1 MIAPG
6 YLPSALCLTPALI
19 GRSARCERSF
29 LTVVAFSVDSASNKR
44 NADELEQ
51 QRHDAAP
58 LGDESHLKKAK
69 TDEHQA
75 HGPSRVLH
83 VRNLPLDVAESELA
97 ALCAPFGQVQN
108 ILPLKGKS
116 QAFVQLDT
124 PQAAA
129 ALLQYYSTTQATL
142 RGKSIYFQYSS
153 RDSITVQQQVET
165 PKPILLVT
173 ITNLLYPVTIE
184 VLYGV
189 FSKYGTVAKI
199 VIFSKTAGACPDRI
213 HTPLLQFETRPYD
226 RLLCRDDLQYS

>member
-1 MIAPG
+1 MHRAV
-6 YLPSALCLTPALI
+6 CLFIDAYRW
-19 GRSARCERSF
+19 RSG
-29 LTVVAFSVDSASNKR
+29 VDSASNKR
-44 NADELEQ
+44 NAEELEQ
-51 QRHDAAP
+51 QRQHEPAP

-69 TDEHQA
+69 TNDEHQA
-75 HGPSRVLH
+75 QGPSRVLH

-97 ALCAPFGQVQN
+97 ALCVPFGQVQN

-129 ALLQYYSTTQATL
+129 ALLQYYSGVQATL
-142 RGKSIYFQYSS
+142 RGKSIYFQYSN

-199 VIFSKTAGACPDRI
+199 VIFSKTAGTILAFFFFSSNRTLPFRG
-213 HTPLLQFETRPYD
+213 YM
-226 RLLCRDDLQYS
+226 CRDDRSILRTPSDAGKTTSE